1 MGDIGACHN
10 DALGRTGVRME
21 DSVHIFS
28 RLQSRMLGAAY
39 RMLGSLAE
47 AEDVVQDV
55 WTRWHDA
62 DLGRIENA
70 EAWLVTTTTHRA
82 IDRLRQART
91 EREKYAGIWL
101 PEPVLTDAPAT
112 PEELHEASSDL
123 SIAFLTVLERLA
135 PEARAAFLLR
145 EVFDVDY
152 ADVAGL
158 LGKSE
163 AACRQ
168 IVHRARAQLRDAR
181 PRYAVS
187 EEAHRRLMQRFA
199 DAMSKGDFAAMKSL
213 LAESAELVG
222 DGGGIVASF
231 PKPMLGGQRI
241 AQLFYAATLASGRD
255 VRAELALINGRWGV
269 LRYLRGELESAQSY
283 VTDGERVL
291 RIYVQ
296 RNPHKLR
303 RIAANRVVALQ

>member
-1 MGDIGACHN
+1 
-10 DALGRTGVRME
+10 ME

-28 RLQSRMLGAAY
+28 RLQPRLLGAAY

-62 DLGRIENA
+62 DVARVENA
-70 EAWLVTTTTHRA
+70 EAWLLTTTTRRA

-101 PEPVLTDAPAT
+101 PEPVLTDGPPT
-112 PEELHEASSDL
+112 PEQLHEASSDL
-123 SIAFLTVLERLA
+123 SVAFLAVLERLA
-135 PEARAAFLLR
+135 PEARAAFVLR
-145 EVFDVDY
+145 EAFDVDY
-152 ADVAGL
+152 AEIADV

-168 IVHRARAQLRDAR
+168 IVHRARHQLRDAQ
-181 PRYAVS
+181 PRFAVS
-187 EEAHRRLMQRFA
+187 EQTHRHLMQRFA
-199 DAMSKGDFAAMKSL
+199 DAMSSGDFAAMKGL

-222 DGGGIVASF
+222 DGGGFVASF
-231 PKPMLGGQRI
+231 PKPMIGGPRI
-241 AQLFYAATLASGRD
+241 AQLFYAATLGPRPD
-255 VRAELALINGRWGV
+255 VRTELAVINGRWGV
-269 LRYLRGELESAQSY
+269 LRYLRGELESVQSC

-291 RIYVQ
+291 RIHVQ
-296 RNPHKLR
+296 RNPYKLQ
-303 RIAANRVVALQ
+303 RIAAKRSVVLQ

>member
-1 MGDIGACHN
+1 MWT
-10 DALGRTGVRME
+10 LGRAGIRME
-21 DSVHIFS
+21 DPVHIFS
-28 RLQSRMLGAAY
+28 RLQPRMLGAAY

-62 DLGRIENA
+62 DVEHVENA

-101 PEPVLTDAPAT
+101 PEPLLTDGPPT
-112 PEELHEASSDL
+112 PEELQEASSDL

-152 ADVAGL
+152 AQIAGVL
-158 LGKSE
+158 DKSE

-168 IVHRARAQLRDAR
+168 IVHRARNQLRDAR

-199 DAMSKGDFAAMKSL
+199 DAMSTGDFATMKGL

-231 PKPMLGGQRI
+231 PKPMVGGPRI
-241 AQLFYAATLASGRD
+241 AQLFYAATLGSGRD
-255 VRAELALINGRWGV
+255 VRTELAVINGRWGM

-296 RNPHKLR
+296 RNPQKLR
-303 RIAANRVVALQ
+303 RIATNRTTSLL